1 MRSLDDARDVCERY
15 HPGMCVALANVPLA
29 RREAPGGPVLGIFR
43 QFSGPRL
50 MVPEEYGGAG
60 VNALS
65 AARVVRA
72 MSSYSP
78 SLGAATTMHHYTVA
92 TLFSLAK
99 TAGRLTPA
107 QLDLLAKIAPGN
119 LIVASGWAE
128 GKPGANIVIPAV
140 TARNTDG
147 GYLVNGGK
155 KPCSLARSMD
165 LLTASATVSVDGTPT
180 LALLLIPAS
189 SPGITV
195 HKFWLSNVL
204 AGAESDEV
212 RLADVFVPAELV
224 IRTEPDDPGR
234 LDDLQTVGFAWF
246 EMLATS
252 VYVGAASALVEQ
264 ALTGGR
270 GSVTDRA
277 QAAIQLESAVA
288 LVEGAAR
295 ALDDGL
301 TGDAAVS
308 AVLVARYA
316 AQQALRAA
324 ADMAAELLGGI
335 AFMRSPDIA
344 YLIAAVRPL
353 AYHPPSRTAMADA
366 LIGYFTGQPLRLS
379 LRARPPTS

>member
-1 MRSLDDARDVCERY
+1 MRSLDEARTVCERY
-15 HPGMCVALANVPLA
+15 HPGMCTALAGISLA
-29 RREAPGGPVLGIFR
+29 EREAPGGPVLGIFR
-43 QFSGPRL
+43 KFGGPKL
-50 MVPEEYGGAG
+50 MVPAEYGGAG
-60 VNALS
+60 VDALS
-65 AARVVRA
+65 AARIVRA

-140 TARNTDG
+140 TARVVDD

-165 LLTASATVSVDGTPT
+165 LLTASATVLVDKTPT

-195 HKFWLSNVL
+195 DRFWLSNVL
-204 AGAESDEV
+204 AAAESDEV
-212 RLADVFVPAELV
+212 RLTDVFVPADMV
-224 IRTEPDDPGR
+224 IRTEPDDPER
-234 LDDLQTVGFAWF
+234 LDDLQTTGFAWF

-264 ALTGGR
+264 ALAGGR
-270 GSVTDRA
+270 GSATDRA
-277 QAAIQLESAVA
+277 QAAIELESAVA
-288 LVEGAAR
+288 LVEGVAR
-295 ALDDGL
+295 AIDDGL
-301 TGDAAVS
+301 GGDAAVS

-316 AQQALRAA
+316 AQRALRAA

-335 AFMRSPDIA
+335 AFMRSPDIG

-353 AYHPPSRTAMADA
+353 AYHPPSRTAMAEA
-366 LIGYFTGQPLRLS
+366 LVGYFTGQPLRLS
-379 LRARPPTS
+379 

>member
-1 MRSLDDARDVCERY
+1 MMRSLDEARDVCERY
-15 HPGMCVALANVPLA
+15 HPGLCAALAEIPLA
-29 RREAPGGPVLGIFR
+29 EREAPGGPVLGLFR
-43 QFSGPRL
+43 KFGGPGL
-50 MVPEEYGGAG
+50 LVPPEYGGAG
-60 VNALS
+60 VDALS

-78 SLGAATTMHHYTVA
+78 SLGAATTMHHYTIA
-92 TLFSLAK
+92 TLFALAK

-107 QLDLLAKIAPGN
+107 QLDLLAHIASAN

-140 TARNTDG
+140 TARVTEG

-165 LLTASATVSVDGTPT
+165 VLTASAAVSVNGTPT
-180 LALLLIPAS
+180 LALLLIPADS
-189 SPGITV
+189 HGISV

-212 RLADVFVPAELV
+212 RLTDVFVPAELV
-224 IRTEPDDPGR
+224 IHAEPDAPGQ
-234 LDDLQTVGFAWF
+234 LDDLQTTGFAWF

-252 VYVGAASALVEQ
+252 VYLGAASALVER
-264 ALTGGR
+264 ALAGGR

-277 QAAIQLESAVA
+277 QAGIQLESAVA
-288 LVEGAAR
+288 LVEGVAV
-295 ALDDGL
+295 GL
-301 TGDAAVS
+301 VGGLAGDAAVS

-316 AQQALRAA
+316 AQSALRAA
-324 ADMAAELLGGI
+324 TDMAAELLGGI
-335 AFMRSPDIA
+335 AFIRSPDIG

-353 AYHPPSRTAMADA
+353 AYHPPSRTAMAQA
-366 LIGYFTGQPLRLS
+366 LVDYFTGQPLRLS
-379 LRARPPTS
+379 

>member
-1 MRSLDDARDVCERY
+1 MRSLDEAREVCERY
-15 HPGMCVALANVPLA
+15 HPGMCAALAGIPLTE
-29 RREAPGGPVLGIFR
+29 REAPGGPVIGIFR
-43 QFSGPRL
+43 KFGGPAL
-50 MVPEEYGGAG
+50 MVPPEYGGTG
-60 VNALS
+60 VGALTAS
-65 AARVVRA
+65 RVVRA

-78 SLGAATTMHHYTVA
+78 SLGAATTMHHYTIA
-92 TLFSLAK
+92 TLFALAR

-107 QLDLLAKIAPGN
+107 QLDLLAKIASAN

-140 TARNTDG
+140 TARATEG

-165 LLTASATVSVDGTPT
+165 VLTASAAVPVNGTAE

-189 SPGITV
+189 SPGVSV
-195 HKFWLSNVL
+195 HTFWQSNVL

-212 RLADVFVPAELV
+212 RLSDVFVPEELV
-224 IRTEPDDPGR
+224 IHAEPDGPGR
-234 LDDLQTVGFAWF
+234 LDDLQTSGFAWF

-264 ALTGGR
+264 ALAGGR

-277 QAAIQLESAVA
+277 QAGIQLESAVA
-288 LVEGAAR
+288 LIEGTAA
-295 ALDDGL
+295 ALDGGL
-301 TGDAAVS
+301 SGDAAVS

-316 AQQALRAA
+316 IQSALREAT
-324 ADMAAELLGGI
+324 DLAAELLGGI

-344 YLIAAVRPL
+344 YLIAAARPL
-353 AYHPPSRTAMADA
+353 AYHPPSRTAMAQA
-366 LIGYFTGQPLRLS
+366 LVDYFTGQPLRLS
-379 LRARPPTS
+379 

>member
-1 MRSLDDARDVCERY
+1 MRSLDEARDVCERY
-15 HPGMCVALANVPLA
+15 HPGMCAALAEISLA
-29 RREAPGGPVLGIFR
+29 EREAPGGPVLGIFR
-43 QFSGPRL
+43 KFGGPRL
-50 MVPEEYGGAG
+50 MVPTEYGGAG
-60 VNALS
+60 ADALS
-65 AARVVRA
+65 AARIVRA

-99 TAGRLTPA
+99 SAGRLTPA
-107 QLDLLAKIAPGN
+107 QLDQLAKIAPGSF
-119 LIVASGWAE
+119 IVASGWAE

-140 TARNTDG
+140 TARPAEG
-147 GYLVNGGK
+147 GYLINGGK

-165 LLTASATVSVDGTPT
+165 LLTASAAVPVDGTST

-212 RLADVFVPAELV
+212 RLTDVFVPADMV
-224 IRTEPDDPGR
+224 IHTEPDDPDR
-234 LDDLQTVGFAWF
+234 LDDLQTIGFAWF

-264 ALTGGR
+264 ALAGGR

-277 QAAIQLESAVA
+277 QAAIELESAVA
-288 LVEGAAR
+288 LVEGVAR
-295 ALDDGL
+295 ALHDGL
-301 TGDAAVS
+301 TGDAAIS

-316 AQQALRAA
+316 AQRALRTA

-335 AFMRSPDIA
+335 AFMRSPDIG
-344 YLIAAVRPL
+344 YLVAAVRPL
-353 AYHPPSRTAMADA
+353 AYHPPSRTTMAQPLVD
-366 LIGYFTGQPLRLS
+366 YFTGQPLRLS
-379 LRARPPTS
+379 

>member
-1 MRSLDDARDVCERY
+1 MRSLDEARNVCERY
-15 HPGMCVALANVPLA
+15 HPGMCAALADISLA
-29 RREAPGGPVLGIFR
+29 EREAPGGPVLGLFR
-43 QFSGPRL
+43 KFGGPGL
-50 MVPEEYGGAG
+50 LVPTEYGGAG
-60 VNALS
+60 VDVLS
-65 AARVVRA
+65 AARIVRA

-99 TAGRLTPA
+99 TAGRLNSA
-107 QLDLLAKIAPGN
+107 QLDLLAQIASAS

-128 GKPGANIVIPAV
+128 GKPGANIVVPAV
-140 TARNTDG
+140 TARVTEG

-155 KPCSLARSMD
+155 KPCSLSRSMD
-165 LLTASATVSVDGTPT
+165 LLTASAAVPVEGIPT
-180 LALLLIPAS
+180 LALLLIPAN
-189 SPGITV
+189 SPGIAV
-195 HKFWLSNVL
+195 HEFWLSNVL

-212 RLADVFVPAELV
+212 RLTDVFVPAELV
-224 IRTEPDDPGR
+224 IHTEPDAADR
-234 LDDLQTVGFAWF
+234 LDDLQATGFAWF

-252 VYVGAASALVEQ
+252 VYVGATSALVER

-316 AQQALRAA
+316 AQPALRTA

-335 AFMRSPDIA
+335 AFMRSPDIG
-344 YLIAAVRPL
+344 YLLAAVRPL
-353 AYHPPSRTAMADA
+353 AYHPPSRTAMAQGLVD
-366 LIGYFTGQPLRLS
+366 YFNGQPLRL
-379 LRARPPTS
+379 T